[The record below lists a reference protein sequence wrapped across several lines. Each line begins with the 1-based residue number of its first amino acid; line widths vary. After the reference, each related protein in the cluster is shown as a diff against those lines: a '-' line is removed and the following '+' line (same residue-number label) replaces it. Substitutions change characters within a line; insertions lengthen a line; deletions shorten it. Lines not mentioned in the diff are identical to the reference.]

1 MAVIPL
7 TYSRRSF
14 AFENIWKQKIK
25 KMKKSKMWMLGILL
39 GGFCLEVSAQEA
51 WLSFGGKVTDQAG
64 KGIAGVV
71 VNDGVHFTK
80 TDAQGVW
87 SLQTDTARSK
97 FVSIST
103 PAAYELPQEDGLADG
118 FYVSVR
124 ALALA
129 GGRHDFRL
137 EKRRQVSDSFYY
149 IPVSDPQVRNAREMK
164 RWRQETVP
172 DMVEVIDSL
181 KQAREVVGMTLGDL
195 VFDNMTLFDEYKTSL
210 KHTGATFFQCIG
222 NHDFDKRYQD
232 LHNMAVGTPVYGEM
246 VYGRYFGPTDYS
258 FNIGR
263 AHIVTMKS
271 LNYVGGKQ
279 YLESMTGEQIAWL
292 EKDLSYV
299 PEGSLVIL
307 NMHAAGWNRVGE
319 DGNIRNAA
327 QLREVL
333 KGYHVHVF
341 CGHTHF
347 FQNVEVDSMF
357 YQHNIGAACGAWWAG
372 WVNQCGA
379 PNGYMVVDVD
389 GDQLKWHYKATR
401 RDFSYQF
408 RLYNKGEFRSQRP
421 FVVANIWDWDNA
433 CRVVWYQDGKPMGDM
448 EQFTDADE
456 ERASQLKDRN
466 KAVKTAH
473 LFRALP
479 ADGARQV
486 KVELTN
492 RFGEVYTQTIVLSR

>member
-1 MAVIPL
+1 M
-7 TYSRRSF
+7 
-14 AFENIWKQKIK
+14 
-25 KMKKSKMWMLGILL
+25 MWSVLL
-39 GGFCLEVSAQEA
+39 ASLCLEASAQDA
-51 WLSFGGKVTDQAG
+51 LFNFSGKVVDGNGQG
-64 KGIAGVV
+64 VAGVV
-71 VNDGVHFTK
+71 VNDGMSFTQ
-80 TDAQGVW
+80 TDAQGAW
-87 SLQTDTARSK
+87 SLQTDTMRSK

-103 PAAYELPQEDGLADG
+103 PETHVLPQQEGLADG

-124 ALALA
+124 NLSLA
-129 GGRHDFRL
+129 GGKHNFVL
-137 EKRRQVSDSFYY
+137 EKRKQASDSFCF

-181 KQAREVVGMTLGDL
+181 RRTREVVGMTLGDL
-195 VFDNMTLFDEYKTSL
+195 VFDNMALFDEYKASL

-222 NHDFDKRYQD
+222 NHDFDKQYQD
-232 LHNMAVGTPVYGEM
+232 LHNMAMGTPVYGEM

-279 YLESMTGEQIAWL
+279 YLEGMTGDQLAWL

-299 PEGSLVIL
+299 PKGSLVIL
-307 NMHAAGWNRVGE
+307 NMHAAGWNRLGA
-319 DGNIRNAA
+319 DGNVRQADR
-327 QLREVL
+327 LKEVL
-333 KGYHVHVF
+333 KDYNVHVF

-347 FQNVEVDSMF
+347 FQNVEVNPNL

-389 GDQLKWHYKATR
+389 GEQLKWHYKATR

-408 RLYNKGEFRSQRP
+408 RLYNKGEFQTQRP
-421 FVVANIWDWDNA
+421 FVVANVWDWDNA

-448 EQFTDADE
+448 EQFVDADE
-456 ERASQLKDRN
+456 ERASQLKNRDQ
-466 KAVKTAH
+466 AVKTAH

-479 ADGARQV
+479 ADGAKQV
-486 KVELTN
+486 KVEFTN
-492 RFGEVYTQTIVLSR
+492 RFGEVYTQTIDL